1 MKFKILFLLLLPFN
15 LLLSE
20 MPAYSAKYYFE
31 SDEISITGIRE
42 YKKGTNGDE
51 IKFEAS
57 NLFAS
62 LFFSS
67 KFKINKNIVV
77 PSTYDIKIRPKFLN
91 RDQSIKFNYKN
102 NIINSMGINT
112 WEASLSEVNVFD
124 PLNVQIMIRN
134 SVKEG
139 LKKFNLNI
147 VDMENGGYKTYS
159 FILVNNEECVFKDKK
174 YNCYVVERIRENS
187 ERKVVYYLAD
197 GLEFMFLKIIDSSP
211 EKINTLELKE
221 ILSFG

>member
-1 MKFKILFLLLLPFN
+1 
-15 LLLSE
+15 
-20 MPAYSAKYYFE
+20 
-31 SDEISITGIRE
+31 
-42 YKKGTNGDE
+42 
-51 IKFEAS
+51 
-57 NLFAS
+57 
-62 LFFSS
+62 
-67 KFKINKNIVV
+67 
-77 PSTYDIKIRPKFLN
+77 
-91 RDQSIKFNYKN
+91 
-102 NIINSMGINT
+102 MGINT